1 MIPLPYC
8 GSAPLPGELLT
19 RFNLDPRVM
28 VVLAALA
35 GWQWWRGR
43 GAEAGNA
50 AARLALAGWV
60 VAAAAFMSPLCA
72 LSVALFSAR
81 IAQHMVL
88 VLIAA
93 PLIAYGLPV
102 QRLGR
107 GWPVWASALVF
118 FASLWFW
125 HMPLPYEATFTSV
138 TWYWWRELLHPARRL
153 VAVSLIAGALT
164 SMQMGMLGAFIALA
178 SHPLYRW
185 HLITTAPWGMTPL
198 EDQQL
203 GGALM
208 WVPGIALFLWVA
220 VRSVSRVWASLEG
233 ARLHE

>member
-1 MIPLPYC
+1 M
-8 GSAPLPGELLT
+8 T

-88 VLIAA
+88 VLVAA
-93 PLIAYGLPV
+93 PLIACGLPV
-102 QRLGR
+102 QRSGR
-107 GWPVWASALVF
+107 GWPVAAGWRRQEGSITVARP
-118 FASLWFW
+118 SLI
-125 HMPLPYEATFTSV
+125 
-138 TWYWWRELLHPARRL
+138 RPAR
-153 VAVSLIAGALT
+153 
-164 SMQMGMLGAFIALA
+164 
-178 SHPLYRW
+178 
-185 HLITTAPWGMTPL
+185 
-198 EDQQL
+198 
-203 GGALM
+203 
-208 WVPGIALFLWVA
+208 
-220 VRSVSRVWASLEG
+220 
-233 ARLHE
+233 